1 MIVGNRDFN
10 NRVLGNNDD
19 FHDGVI
25 NKLIFFFFIIRLI
38 DLYMYI

>member
-10 NRVLGNNDD
+10 NRVLGNNDN
-19 FHDGVI
+19 FHNGVI
-25 NKLIFFFFIIRLI
+25 NKLIFFFIIRLI